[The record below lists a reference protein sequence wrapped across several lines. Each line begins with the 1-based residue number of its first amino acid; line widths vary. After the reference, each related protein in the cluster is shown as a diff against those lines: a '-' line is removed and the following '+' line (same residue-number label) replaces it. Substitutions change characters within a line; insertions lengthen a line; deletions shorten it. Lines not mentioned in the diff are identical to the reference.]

1 MEIGV
6 GIIVGI
12 SDIWQGIIGT
22 EAQKAELGKVEDWNM
37 GIGAMEKEE

>member
-6 GIIVGI
+6 VIIVGV

-22 EAQKAELGKVEDWNM
+22 EAQEAELGKVEDLNM
-37 GIGAMEKEE
+37 EIGTMEKEE

>member
-1 MEIGV
+1 M
-6 GIIVGI
+6 GI

-22 EAQKAELGKVEDWNM
+22 EVQKAELGKVEDWNI